1 MFKIEMLPA
10 GHGDSLLVSYG
21 EPDSPHYVLIDG
33 GPYYAYRNKRF
44 VERKTLSTRVKRLV
58 DGGGRLELL
67 VITHVDA
74 DHIEA
79 VVRLLGNRP
88 SGLDIQDVWF
98 NAWKHLAPSPEDL
111 LGPVQGEMLS
121 ALIQREGLPWNVAF
135 GCEAVAVKPGEVS
148 PPVTLPGGLQLTL
161 LSPTPVELAG
171 LRGTWEEALCKEGLD
186 PDSPEEALARLKVSR
201 LKPDDYLGERRP
213 DVDMLAEE
221 PFESD
226 DSPANGSSI
235 AFIAEFEG
243 KRCLFA
249 GDAHPAVL
257 ETSVRRLLDER
268 GESRLHLDA
277 FKISHHGSKGNLSP
291 DLLGLL
297 ACERYLV
304 STNGSYFD
312 HPDEEAIARIVVHG
326 GGGPVLC
333 FNYRSEENAVWDD
346 AVLKDEYGYHTI
358 YPDEEHQGLIAEL

>member
-44 VERKTLSTRVKRLV
+44 VERKTLSARVKRLV
-58 DGGGRLELL
+58 DIGGRLELL

-111 LGPVQGEMLS
+111 LGPVEGEMLS
-121 ALIQREGLPWNVAF
+121 ALIQREGLPWNVSF

-186 PDSPEEALARLKVSR
+186 PDSPEEALARLKESR
-201 LKPDDYLGERRP
+201 LKPDDYLGEQRP
-213 DVDMLAEE
+213 DVDML
-221 PFESD
+221 
-226 DSPANGSSI
+226 
-235 AFIAEFEG
+235 
-243 KRCLFA
+243 
-249 GDAHPAVL
+249 
-257 ETSVRRLLDER
+257 
-268 GESRLHLDA
+268 
-277 FKISHHGSKGNLSP
+277 
-291 DLLGLL
+291 
-297 ACERYLV
+297 
-304 STNGSYFD
+304 
-312 HPDEEAIARIVVHG
+312 
-326 GGGPVLC
+326 
-333 FNYRSEENAVWDD
+333 SE
-346 AVLKDEYGYHTI
+346 
-358 YPDEEHQGLIAEL
+358 